1 MIHRQHLLRELEARR
16 GEFADFEREWSGEVE
31 RGARALRRLGGLTS
45 AEVRAELGSRAAPGA
60 IPSTELE
67 SAGSVVAPFGARWRS
82 HEEARR
88 WAQGALVGRVTFA
101 ADGSQILPGREI
113 SLPVAG
119 VQVASFENRHTR
131 DGGYTKDARFEVVM
145 PGELLEGDGSGAS
158 SPEAVVSLRRF
169 ELEVRTL
176 REFLET
182 KRGWRGRDERA
193 PVVFF
198 DGTLL
203 ISYARPRN
211 RLQDKYVS
219 AVVDLVRLSEETRV
233 PVVGYIDQS
242 YARDLVNLLDAL
254 EGRARHRSA
263 VYDAQ
268 RLRADT
274 GAGEP
279 PLLATWGARTVFC
292 YCLRE
297 GLKEDFRD
305 EGGRPLVGFVYLQ
318 TTGDGHPARLDIPSW
333 VYEQGLL
340 EDVLDAVRAECVVG
354 NGYPYALETADAA
367 AVLTAQDRSQFLRL
381 VQDFAAEAGLGF
393 RLSRKAVSKAHR
405 R

>member
-1 MIHRQHLLRELEARR
+1 MIYTRHLYRALTERRE
-16 GEFADFEREWSGEVE
+16 EFADFEREWRGEVE
-31 RGARALRRLGGLTS
+31 RGARELRRLGGLTS
-45 AEVRAELGSRAAPGA
+45 LEVADVSGSRTTTPGA
-60 IPSTELE
+60 IPSEELE
-67 SAGSVVAPFGARWRS
+67 RAGSVVAPFNANWRS

-88 WAQGALVGRVTFA
+88 WAHGALVNRVTFA

-113 SLPVAG
+113 TLPVAG

-131 DGGYTKDARFEVVM
+131 DGGYTKDARFRVVM

-158 SPEAVVSLRRF
+158 SPDAVVSLKRF
-169 ELEVRTL
+169 ELEVETL

-182 KRGWRGRDERA
+182 KRGWRERDERT

-203 ISYARPRN
+203 ISYARPQN
-211 RLQDKYVS
+211 RLQDRYVS
-219 AVVDLVRLSEETRV
+219 AVVELVRLSEETRV

-242 YARDLVNLLDAL
+242 YARDLVNLLDVL
-254 EGRARHRSA
+254 GGRTRHRSA
-263 VYDAQ
+263 VHDAQ
-268 RLRADT
+268 LLRAHGDD
-274 GAGEP
+274 GAP

-340 EDVLDAVRAECVVG
+340 E
-354 NGYPYALETADAA
+354 
-367 AVLTAQDRSQFLRL
+367 
-381 VQDFAAEAGLGF
+381 
-393 RLSRKAVSKAHR
+393 
-405 R
+405 